1 MRICDW
7 SSDVC
12 SSYLN
17 IAVAHA
23 SFQKAAIPIYPVP
36 GLFFRIDAFAQYSG
50 RIKTH
55 GDCGSDGTDG
65 IAMRDDEGSV
75 GERLIENRQ
84 LLHVLRTFD
93 DPAVGATQEGEH
105 LHRLFQIGIWTALIV
120 GKIIVPP
127 QGHMREPLDQIR

>member
-84 LLHVLRTFD
+84 LRSEEHTSELQSLMRISYAVLCLKTKKHKEKLQK
-93 DPAVGATQEGEH
+93 T
-105 LHRLFQIGIWTALIV
+105 
-120 GKIIVPP
+120 
-127 QGHMREPLDQIR
+127 

>member
-1 MRICDW
+1 MINDLALLRCFMRGKISVQFAECLIREGQVGAFVDFAQN
-7 SSDVC
+7 SVRVLDPFMEIDVDGLC
-12 SSYLN
+12 FRKN

-65 IAMRDDEGSV
+65 IAMRDEDRKST
-75 GERLIENRQ
+75 RLNSSQ
-84 LLHVLRTFD
+84 
-93 DPAVGATQEGEH
+93 
-105 LHRLFQIGIWTALIV
+105 
-120 GKIIVPP
+120 
-127 QGHMREPLDQIR
+127 

>member
-1 MRICDW
+1 MIRPP
-7 SSDVC
+7 
-12 SSYLN
+12 
-17 IAVAHA
+17 
-23 SFQKAAIPIYPVP
+23 PISTRTDTLLPYPT
-36 GLFFRIDAFAQYSG
+36 LFR
-50 RIKTH
+50 
-55 GDCGSDGTDG
+55 SDGTDG

-127 QGHMREPLDQIR
+127 PGHMSEPLDQIR